1 MNPINEN
8 VNNNII
14 ISTILLTSNDIEN
27 LYGDKNELHELLTQW
42 NMGDLL
48 HYFVGKYILDL
59 YA

>member
-42 NMGDLL
+42 NG
-48 HYFVGKYILDL
+48 YG
-59 YA
+59 